1 MGLTMIVA
9 IDGPAG
15 AGKSTAARALAR
27 RLGFEFLDTGA
38 MYRAVAWSC
47 LSTGV
52 KLDDVASVSAIAER
66 LKIEFAEHLIL
77 CDGRD
82 VTHEIRTAESSAA
95 ASVVAAIPAVR
106 HEMVRLQR
114 AAAEGRDV
122 VTEGRDQ
129 GSVVFPN
136 AECKV
141 FLTADALERAE
152 RRQQELE
159 QRGFPTTLDS
169 VLAEIQDR
177 DHRDKTRET
186 APLVMA
192 DDAVEFDTSGKS
204 PSQVLDELE
213 SLVRQKLGLVGR

>member
-1 MGLTMIVA
+1 MIVA

-15 AGKSTAARALAR
+15 AGKSTAAKALAQ

-47 LSTGV
+47 LSTDV
-52 KLDDVASVSAIAER
+52 KLDDVVLVAAIAGR
-66 LKIEFAEHLIL
+66 LKIEFAEHHIL

-82 VTHEIRTAESSAA
+82 VTQEIRTAESSAA

-129 GSVVFPN
+129 GSVVFPD

-141 FLTADALERAE
+141 FLTADAVERAE

-159 QRGFPTTLDS
+159 QRGFPTTLDR
-169 VLAEIQDR
+169 VLAEIHDR
-177 DHRDKTRET
+177 DHRDKTR
-186 APLVMA
+186 ADSPLVMA
-192 DDAVEFDTSGKS
+192 TDAVY
-204 PSQVLDELE
+204 LDSSALTIAEVVAHILQIVATRMA
-213 SLVRQKLGLVGR
+213 SDK